1 MDFDLEH
8 QILATLPTVGAS
20 LSTRADGHAKSR
32 GRKNR
37 SSERISKRQ
46 IAERTRAILEAQRQR
61 FRAKFGRD
69 PWPHDPVFFDPNAI
83 EPVPM
88 YTVAP
93 LSQVLQLSGI

>member
-1 MDFDLEH
+1 M
-8 QILATLPTVGAS
+8 P
-20 LSTRADGHAKSR
+20 KSR
-32 GRKNR
+32 RRKPGKKDR
-37 SSERISKRQ
+37 VTKVAIT
-46 IAERTRAILEAQRQR
+46 ERTRAILEAQRQR

-69 PWPHDPVFFDPNAI
+69 PGPHDPVFFDPDAI